1 MIKSHAIF
9 RCLLAIAVFAGLHP
23 AATGA
28 TLQAKVIEVESG
40 NSLIVTNTS
49 RPLHV
54 RLKAVVP
61 PDSRQP
67 FSEAARDHLKALLL
81 NQTVMVEYTHL
92 SEGYLDARV
101 FLNGTDI
108 GSQMLRDGA
117 AWYDRALEYTLSP
130 ADRELYSR
138 CEQLAREEKRGLW
151 QDTAPVSPWDFRK
164 SQQVAKAQTDASFNS
179 VREAKAARAESRSK
193 SFSNTDLVGGMV
205 GPGSVAGNPTFKE
218 IWPNSAPG
226 TWRALQAQAPQ
237 FTIRIPANS
246 YQFDYP
252 ILDAQKKIAKIYYIV
267 GDNED
272 AVYTV
277 MWTSA
282 ADDGSSDMVAADDAI
297 QGFVGGMNSYYQSK
311 GSAIRAV
318 ASEGRLVKVGAYAG
332 KQYTLTSGLMSGVAR
347 IITRRIGGQREM
359 IALAVLGPGSE
370 WVGKDFLNSLKL
382 GAK

>member
-1 MIKSHAIF
+1 MMKSHAIF
-9 RCLLAIAVFAGLHP
+9 RCLITIALFAGLHQ
-23 AATGA
+23 AATAA

-49 RPLHV
+49 RPVHV
-54 RLKAVVP
+54 RLKAVAP
-61 PDSRQP
+61 PESGQP
-67 FSEAARDHLKALLL
+67 FSDAAREHLKALLL
-81 NQTVMVEYTHL
+81 NQTVVVEYTHL
-92 SEGYLDARV
+92 ANGYLEARV

-117 AWYDRALEYTLSP
+117 AWYDRSLEYTLSS
-130 ADRELYSR
+130 ADREAYAR

-151 QDTAPVSPWDFRK
+151 QDSAAVAPWDFRK
-164 SQQVAKAQTDASFNS
+164 SQQIAKTQSEASFNS
-179 VREAKAARAESRSK
+179 VREAKAARAERRLNA
-193 SFSNTDLVGGMV
+193 FSNTDMLGGVV
-205 GPGSVAGNPTFKE
+205 GPGSIAGNPSIKE
-218 IWPNSAPG
+218 LWPNSASG
-226 TWRALQAQAPQ
+226 AWHALEAQTPR

-267 GDNED
+267 GDDED

-282 ADDGSSDMVAADDAI
+282 ADDDSTDTAAADNAI
-297 QGFVGGMNSYYQSK
+297 QGFVSGMNSYYQSK
-311 GSAIRAV
+311 GSSVRAV
-318 ASEGRLVKVGAYAG
+318 VSDGRLVQVGSYAG

-347 IITRRIGGQREM
+347 VITRRVGGQREM

-370 WVGKDFLNSLKL
+370 WVGKDFMNSLKL

>member
-1 MIKSHAIF
+1 MMKSHAIF
-9 RCLLAIAVFAGLHP
+9 RCLLAIALFVGLHQ
-23 AATGA
+23 AAAAA

-40 NSLIVTNTS
+40 NSLIATNTNRS
-49 RPLHV
+49 LHV
-54 RLKAVVP
+54 RLKAVEP

-81 NQTVMVEYTHL
+81 NQAVVVEYTEL
-92 SEGYLDARV
+92 ANGYLEARI
-101 FLNGTDI
+101 FLNGTDV
-108 GSQMLRDGA
+108 GLQMLRDGA
-117 AWYDRALEYTLSP
+117 AWYDRSLEYTLSP

-151 QDTAPVSPWDFRK
+151 QSAAPVAPWDFRK
-164 SQQVAKAQTDASFNS
+164 SLETAKTQAELSFNS
-179 VREAKAARAESRSK
+179 IREAKAARAASRLK
-193 SFSNTDLVGGMV
+193 SFSNTDLLGGMV
-205 GPGSVAGNPTFKE
+205 GPGSIAGNPSLKE

-226 TWRALQAQAPQ
+226 TWHALEAQAPQ

-246 YQFDYP
+246 YQFDFP
-252 ILDAQKKIAKIYYIV
+252 ILDAQKKIAKISYIV

-282 ADDGSSDMVAADDAI
+282 ADDGTSDTAAADDAI
-297 QGFVGGMNSYYQSK
+297 QGFVKGMNSYYQSK
-311 GSAIRAV
+311 GSTVRAIV
-318 ASEGRLVKVGAYAG
+318 SEGRPVKVGSYAG
-332 KQYTLTSGLMSGVAR
+332 RQYTLTSGVMSGVAR
-347 IITRRIGGQREM
+347 IITRRVGDQREM

-370 WVGKDFLNSLKL
+370 WVGKDFLNSLRL